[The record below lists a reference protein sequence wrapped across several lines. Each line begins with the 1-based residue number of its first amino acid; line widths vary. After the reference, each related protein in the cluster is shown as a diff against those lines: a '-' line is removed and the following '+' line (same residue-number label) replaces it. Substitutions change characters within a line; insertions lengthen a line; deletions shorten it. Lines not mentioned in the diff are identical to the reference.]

1 MFSCGS
7 SILAVLKFGEVVLCS
22 FILVILEFGEVVLWR
37 KTGEPRENPFEWDE
51 NQQRSQPIYGELSVF
66 IYLCQ
71 DLVTVEHAK

>member
-37 KTGEPRENPFEWDE
+37 KTGEPRENPFE
-51 NQQRSQPIYGELSVF
+51 
-66 IYLCQ
+66 
-71 DLVTVEHAK
+71 